1 MDLKNMLVVAGIA
14 TLIFA
19 CGNSSQPNERSVASS
34 SEDTKEL
41 VEKNYGRKCA
51 ICHGRNGKLGASG
64 APDLTA
70 SKLDKDGVIAI
81 ITAGKGKMPP
91 QKDVLSTQEIAD
103 LADYVINL
111 RNAQ

>member
-1 MDLKNMLVVAGIA
+1 M
-14 TLIFA
+14 
-19 CGNSSQPNERSVASS
+19 
-34 SEDTKEL
+34 
-41 VEKNYGRKCA
+41 
-51 ICHGRNGKLGASG
+51 
-64 APDLTA
+64 
-70 SKLDKDGVIAI
+70 IAI